1 MSAGAVHIAVPFGG
15 AMQCSVDTLQRE
27 PGGASNL
34 HREMALFHW
43 ELDRLDRV
51 RPIKRKMHRFVRL
64 HQSDKYVELVAFR
77 RAALRV
83 DQAFDFP

>member
-1 MSAGAVHIAVPFGG
+1 
-15 AMQCSVDTLQRE
+15 
-27 PGGASNL
+27 
-34 HREMALFHW
+34 MAPFHW